1 MFKINTSIHVPK
13 LFSLQPAEGMM
24 TNTTVK
30 AISAAPISSFLAS
43 SSLFSSYWRGRG
55 AGYHYSSQ
63 PTIFFN
69 VQLHILTFLKTL
81 KWSNFMTSKTKL
93 SMKVVWDLIWNI
105 HLDLPMPEN
114 TRHWTVPTAGL
125 QFNKIGI
132 DQRRKYVDND
142 M

>member
-1 MFKINTSIHVPK
+1 
-13 LFSLQPAEGMM
+13 
-24 TNTTVK
+24 
-30 AISAAPISSFLAS
+30 
-43 SSLFSSYWRGRG
+43 
-55 AGYHYSSQ
+55 
-63 PTIFFN
+63 
-69 VQLHILTFLKTL
+69 
-81 KWSNFMTSKTKL
+81 
-93 SMKVVWDLIWNI
+93 MKVVWDLIWNI